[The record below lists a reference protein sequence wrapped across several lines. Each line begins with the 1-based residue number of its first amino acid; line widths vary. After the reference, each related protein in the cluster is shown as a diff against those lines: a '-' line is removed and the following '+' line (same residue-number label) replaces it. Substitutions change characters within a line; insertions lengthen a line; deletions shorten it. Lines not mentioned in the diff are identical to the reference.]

1 MKVAKLWTDLSA
13 GLFRGIDSTV
23 LDDFRAPGGLN
34 RRLAAWDP
42 GEQSLRYFKFLL
54 LHVAQSKPS
63 QFFERYRRLGE
74 VGIGRPV
81 SVAVN
86 GCAINADHLFAVE
99 EAMFLEAAIAP
110 ESLRTVVEIGG
121 GFGRTAQALLCLNRH
136 VERYL
141 IIDLPEMLRLSELYL
156 RRALPPALFDK
167 VRFVNALEPRE
178 DATADLVLNIDSFQE
193 MPRETVLQYMRS
205 PIGQA
210 RVFYTK
216 NPIGKYEPRSVGI
229 EVRDRTALAE
239 VLSLGLCTDVLD
251 IFDSDALA
259 RARAGY
265 LANYLPGP
273 SWRVV
278 ADAPMDMFPYLH
290 HALYERVP

>member
-1 MKVAKLWTDLSA
+1 
-13 GLFRGIDSTV
+13 
-23 LDDFRAPGGLN
+23 
-34 RRLAAWDP
+34 
-42 GEQSLRYFKFLL
+42 
-54 LHVAQSKPS
+54 
-63 QFFERYRRLGE
+63 
-74 VGIGRPV
+74 
-81 SVAVN
+81 
-86 GCAINADHLFAVE
+86 
-99 EAMFLEAAIAP
+99 
-110 ESLRTVVEIGG
+110 
-121 GFGRTAQALLCLNRH
+121 
-136 VERYL
+136 
-141 IIDLPEMLRLSELYL
+141 
-156 RRALPPALFDK
+156 LFDK

-178 DATADLVLNIDSFQE
+178 DVNADLVLNIDSFQE

-216 NPIGKYEPRSVGI
+216 NPIGKYEPQSVGI

-251 IFDSDALA
+251 IFDTDALA

-273 SWRVV
+273 SWRVL